1 MNAVRVS
8 SVAAATLLAFTGLT
22 LTAPAASAQGTE
34 ILSAAPKD
42 AKILVGTTSLG
53 ELDKNWKALV
63 TAIEMDAMMP
73 FAPTDLL
80 GQAGLDA
87 ASLDKTRSVGVAVM
101 SLDDEVVEPPILF
114 LLPVSDY
121 GQWLSSFGPDVK
133 AEGVAEIETPLGMP
147 AYVRGAGRY
156 AVMSPTK
163 ALVES
168 YLPQEN
174 AAAHYKKRV
183 GAVGAGVIERAQV
196 FAIVD
201 FDSLAPMKRQIIE
214 GMTEAISD
222 QMAMAGAMGMG
233 LPMADQVA
241 DMNAAL
247 VSMLLDECSAVVAGL
262 RFSERGMAMDFAI
275 QTKEGSEIGALLP
288 GAAESRNLLDGM
300 PDAPFMFAMSLDY
313 GGVRIGPLMDALR
326 RRLGV
331 EEAPAGDAAAPPG
344 MMPMANLWRNTDGV
358 AMSIYPSPG
367 GLTGGLL
374 SRSIFMMSGDSA
386 KIITMFRE
394 LMSQTTTAEGMG
406 GVQVTAEYTPDAAE
420 IAGVKADAYAVRMSG
435 PPEMAAQVQ
444 QMQQMVY
451 GPAGLQGYVLPVK
464 GGILQTTSR
473 NSELVQQTLAS
484 MRGEAPGLGANRVLA
499 AVDAMLPPN
508 PSMRFY
514 IGLGAISNTVGPLLA
529 MGAPGLDIAELK
541 ALPPIGM
548 GASVA
553 GGGLV
558 GSMVIPAPV
567 LKAIAEMAQQ
577 FGPDLMGGEEGEE
590 EPPLF

>member
-8 SVAAATLLAFTGLT
+8 SLTAASAFFFAGLT
-22 LTAPAASAQGTE
+22 ITAPITLAQGTE
-34 ILSAAPKD
+34 VLSVAPKD
-42 AKILVGTTSLG
+42 AKIFVGTASLG
-53 ELDKNWKALV
+53 DLDKNWKALM

-87 ASLDKTRSVGVAVM
+87 ASLDKTRSVGLAVM
-101 SLDDEVVEPPILF
+101 SLDDEVIEPPILV
-114 LLPVSDY
+114 LLPVTDY
-121 GQWLSSFGPDVK
+121 GQWLSSFGPDVQ
-133 AEGVAEIETPLGMP
+133 AEGVAEIETPMGMP
-147 AYVRGAGRY
+147 AYVRGAGKY

-163 ALVES
+163 ALVEAYS
-168 YLPQEN
+168 PQEN

-196 FAIVD
+196 FAVVD
-201 FDSLAPMKRQIIE
+201 FESLAPLKQQIIE
-214 GMTEAISD
+214 GMTEAISE

-233 LPMADQVA
+233 LPMADQVSE
-241 DMNAAL
+241 MNAAL
-247 VSMLLDECSAVVAGL
+247 VSMLLDECSAVVAGM

-288 GAAESRNLLDGM
+288 GAAESRNLLTGLQ
-300 PDAPFMFAMSLDY
+300 DAPFMFAMSLDY
-313 GGVRIGPLMDALR
+313 GGVKIGPLMDALR
-326 RRLGV
+326 GRLGLD
-331 EEAPAGDAAAPPG
+331 EDAAGDDAAQPG
-344 MMPMANLWRNTDGV
+344 MMPMSNIWRNTDGV
-358 AMSIYPSPG
+358 AMAVYPSPG
-367 GLTGGLL
+367 GLVGGLL

-386 KIITMFRE
+386 RIMTMFRE

-406 GVQVTAEYTPDAAE
+406 GVQVSAEYTPDAAE

-435 PPEMAAQVQ
+435 PPEMTAQIQ

-464 GGILQTTSR
+464 GGIIQTTSR
-473 NSELVQQTLAS
+473 NSELVEKTLAS

-514 IGLGAISNTVGPLLA
+514 LGLGAISNTVGPLLA
-529 MGAPGLDIAELK
+529 MGVPGLDIAELK

-548 GASVA
+548 GASIA

-558 GSMVIPAPV
+558 GSMVVPAPV

>member
-8 SVAAATLLAFTGLT
+8 SLTAASAFVFAGLT
-22 LTAPAASAQGTE
+22 LTAPITRAQGTE
-34 ILSAAPKD
+34 VLSVAPKD
-42 AKILVGTTSLG
+42 AKIFVGTASLG
-53 ELDKNWKALV
+53 ELDKNWKALM

-87 ASLDKTRSVGVAVM
+87 ASLDKTRSVGLAVM
-101 SLDDEVVEPPILF
+101 SLDDEVIEPPILV
-114 LLPVSDY
+114 LLPVTDY
-121 GQWLSSFGPDVK
+121 GQWLSSFGPDVQ
-133 AEGVAEIETPLGMP
+133 AEGVVEIETPLGTP
-147 AYVRGAGRY
+147 AYVRGAGKY
-156 AVMSPTK
+156 AVMSPTR
-163 ALVES
+163 ALVEA
-168 YLPQEN
+168 YVPQEN
-174 AAAHYKKRV
+174 AAAHYKQRV

-196 FAIVD
+196 FAVVD
-201 FDSLAPMKRQIIE
+201 FESLAPLKQQIIE
-214 GMTEAISD
+214 GMTEAISE

-233 LPMADQVA
+233 LPMADQVSE
-241 DMNAAL
+241 MNAAL
-247 VSMLLDECSAVVAGL
+247 VSMLLDECSAVVAGM

-288 GAAESRNLLDGM
+288 GAAESRNLLAGLQ
-300 PDAPFMFAMSLDY
+300 DAPFMFAMSLDY
-313 GGVRIGPLMDALR
+313 AGVKIGPLMDALR
-326 RRLGV
+326 GRLGLD
-331 EEAPAGDAAAPPG
+331 EDAAGDDAAQPG
-344 MMPMANLWRNTDGV
+344 MMPMSNIWRNTDGV
-358 AMSIYPSPG
+358 AMAVYPSPG
-367 GLTGGLL
+367 GLVGGLL

-386 KIITMFRE
+386 RIMTMFRE

-406 GVQVTAEYTPDAAE
+406 GVQVSAEYTPDAAE

-435 PPEMAAQVQ
+435 PPEMTAQIQ

-464 GGILQTTSR
+464 GGIIQTTSR
-473 NSELVQQTLAS
+473 NSELVEKTLAS

-514 IGLGAISNTVGPLLA
+514 LGLGAISNTVGPLLA
-529 MGAPGLDIAELK
+529 MGVPGLDIAELK

-548 GASVA
+548 GASIA

-558 GSMVIPAPV
+558 GSMVVPAPV

>member
-8 SVAAATLLAFTGLT
+8 SLTAASAFVFAGLT
-22 LTAPAASAQGTE
+22 LTAPITRAQGTE
-34 ILSAAPKD
+34 VLSVAPKD
-42 AKILVGTTSLG
+42 AKIFVGTASLG
-53 ELDKNWKALV
+53 ELDKNWKTLM

-87 ASLDKTRSVGVAVM
+87 ASLDKTRSVGLAVM
-101 SLDDEVVEPPILF
+101 SLDDEVIEPPILV
-114 LLPVSDY
+114 LLPVTDY
-121 GQWLSSFGPDVK
+121 GQWLSSFGPDVQ
-133 AEGVAEIETPLGMP
+133 AEGVAEIETPMGMP
-147 AYVRGAGRY
+147 AYVRGAGKY
-156 AVMSPTK
+156 AVMSPTR
-163 ALVES
+163 ALVEAYS
-168 YLPQEN
+168 PQEN

-196 FAIVD
+196 FAVVD
-201 FDSLAPMKRQIIE
+201 FESLAPLKQQIIE
-214 GMTEAISD
+214 GMTEAISE

-233 LPMADQVA
+233 LPMADQVSE
-241 DMNAAL
+241 MNAAL
-247 VSMLLDECSAVVAGL
+247 VSMLLDECSAVVAGM

-288 GAAESRNLLDGM
+288 GAAESRNLLAGLQ
-300 PDAPFMFAMSLDY
+300 DAPFMFAMSLDY
-313 GGVRIGPLMDALR
+313 GGVKIGPLMDALR
-326 RRLGV
+326 GRLGLD
-331 EEAPAGDAAAPPG
+331 EDAAGDDAAQPG
-344 MMPMANLWRNTDGV
+344 MMPMSNIWRNTDGV
-358 AMSIYPSPG
+358 AMAVYPSPG
-367 GLTGGLL
+367 GLVGGLL

-386 KIITMFRE
+386 RIMTMFRE

-406 GVQVTAEYTPDAAE
+406 GVQVSAEYTQNAAE
-420 IAGVKADAYAVRMSG
+420 IAGVKADAYSVRMSG
-435 PPEMAAQVQ
+435 PPEMTAQIQ

-464 GGILQTTSR
+464 GGIIQTTSR
-473 NSELVQQTLAS
+473 NSELVEKTLAS

-514 IGLGAISNTVGPLLA
+514 LGLGAISNTVGPLLA
-529 MGAPGLDIAELK
+529 MGVPGLDIAELK

-548 GASVA
+548 GASIA

-558 GSMVIPAPV
+558 GSMVVPAPV